1 MTLRQRSIGQISR
14 SPGFVT
20 FPAIRKVPMKT
31 VLSCAAAVICAAFAS
46 AHGEGLTRIS
56 PEAIAAATQLRDQA
70 LNDPAAYDFVAG
82 LTTEIG
88 PRLAGSENDLRAR
101 EWVITRFKTLGF
113 DKVWTEPVTYPKWVR
128 RSESAAI
135 VAPYPQ
141 QLAVAALGG
150 SPGTAKGGLTGSI
163 VMFED
168 FKALQA
174 ADAASV
180 KGKIVYIAYRM
191 RAERDGSGYAPA
203 SAGRTKGA
211 ALAAKLG
218 ASAFVL
224 RSAGSDSDRLPHTG
238 LTEFEPAG
246 PKIPAA
252 ALSNADADLL
262 ERMLAAGRQ
271 VTLRLDLD
279 CGVEGTYTGANVIGQ
294 VSGTEH
300 PEEIIDIGGHLDSW
314 DPGTGAID
322 DGAGVA
328 IAAAA
333 AHLISALPQRPR
345 RSVRVVAFAN
355 EESGDI
361 GGIAY
366 AAAHKSEI
374 DRHIL
379 GAESDFGAGRIW
391 RLSSQVRP
399 EALGAIDQMMQVL
412 APLGIERGHNGHAEG
427 GDLDG
432 LGAAGMALLE
442 LDQDGTRY
450 FDWHHTANDTLDK
463 IDRKDLNQNVAAY
476 AVFAYLAAQADG
488 SFGSAQGAVFGPPSA
503 VTP

>member
-1 MTLRQRSIGQISR
+1 MTC
-14 SPGFVT
+14 
-20 FPAIRKVPMKT
+20 M
-31 VLSCAAAVICAAFAS
+31 AS
-46 AHGEGLTRIS
+46 SATHGEGLTRIS
-56 PEAIAAATQLRDQA
+56 PEALATATQLRDQA
-70 LNDPAAYDFVAG
+70 LNDPTAYDFVAG

-101 EWVITRFKTLGF
+101 EWVIARFKALGF

-128 RSESAAI
+128 RSESASI

-141 QLAVAALGG
+141 RLAVAALGG
-150 SPGTAKGGLTGSI
+150 SPGTAKGGLRGA
-163 VMFED
+163 VAMFAD

-174 ADAASV
+174 ADAADV

-191 RAERDGSGYAPA
+191 RAERDGSGYGPA
-203 SAGRTKGA
+203 SAGRTNGA

-218 ASAFVL
+218 AKAFVL

-252 ALSNADADLL
+252 ALSNPDADIL
-262 ERMLAAGRQ
+262 ERMLAAGKP

-279 CGVEGTYTGANVIGQ
+279 CGVEGSYTGANIIGQ
-294 VSGTEH
+294 VSGSEH

-328 IAAAA
+328 ITAAA
-333 AHLISALPQRPR
+333 AHLIAALPQKPR
-345 RSVRVVAFAN
+345 RSVRVLAFAN

-366 AAAHKSEI
+366 ATAHKSEI
-374 DRHIL
+374 DKHIL

-391 RLSSQVRP
+391 RLSSQVKP

-412 APLGIERGHNGHAEG
+412 APLGVERGHNGHAEG
-427 GDLDG
+427 GDFG
-432 LGAAGMALLE
+432 SLGAAGMALLE
-442 LDQDGTRY
+442 LDQDGSRY

-463 IDRKDLNQNVAAY
+463 IDGKDLNQNVAAY

-488 SFGSAQGAVFGPPSA
+488 SFGSAPGAVFELPATSRP
-503 VTP
+503 